1 MPERGDGEAIG
12 LDVGGTKINAF
23 RVARDGTIVERS
35 SAPTP
40 ADDEDA
46 TLSAMVELATS
57 LKTPDVLAVGVGAA
71 GLVDAAEGV
80 LRFAPNLAWRDLPI
94 ARRMREALGLPCQVD
109 NDASMAAYG
118 EFRFG
123 AGRGYRHLLLVTVG
137 TGIGGGIVA
146 DGRLFRGANGFA
158 AEIGHIVV
166 EPGGP
171 LCGCGN
177 RGCWEQ
183 VAAGRA
189 IDRMG
194 REEARDHEHSIL
206 RRLAGGD
213 PDKVTGRLVT
223 EAAQRGD
230 DAARGILAQTGARLG
245 EGIAGLVNVLDPQ
258 VVVVG
263 GGAIVAGDLMLDS
276 ARAAF
281 REAVEAPEHRPRV
294 PIVPAQLGNDAGAVG
309 AAVLALEELGRVMV

>member
-1 MPERGDGEAIG
+1 VSVGGDQAIG
-12 LDVGGTKINAF
+12 IDVGGTKINAF

-40 ADDEDA
+40 ADDEAA
-46 TLSAMVELATS
+46 TLATMVDLARS
-57 LKTPDVLAVGVGAA
+57 LSTPEVLAIGVGAA
-71 GLVDAAEGV
+71 GLVDASEGV

-94 ARRMREALGLPCQVD
+94 AQRMREALGLPCQLD

-146 DGRLFRGANGFA
+146 DGRLFRGAHGFA
-158 AEIGHIVV
+158 AEIGHIIV

-189 IDRMG
+189 IGRMG
-194 REEARDHEHSIL
+194 REAVVEHPHSIL
-206 RRLAGGD
+206 WRLAKGD
-213 PDKVTGRLVT
+213 PANVTGKIVT
-223 EAAQRGD
+223 DAALQGD
-230 DAARGILAQTGARLG
+230 DIAAGIVGEAGHRLG

-263 GGAIVAGDLMLDS
+263 GGVIVAGDLLLDP
-276 ARAAF
+276 ARSSYQ
-281 REAVEAPEHRPRV
+281 EAVEGPDHRPRV

-309 AAVLALEELGRVMV
+309 AASLALEELGRVMA